1 MFNYN
6 ADVKHT
12 EHRKESLLRQA
23 KLQAL
28 ARESADVHMT
38 MGERWSR
45 LIGDILGGKQDTET
59 EPETE

>member
-28 ARESADVHMT
+28 ARESTDDHET
-38 MGERWSR
+38 MGARWSR
-45 LIGDILGGKQDTET
+45 MVGDLFGSKQDTDDQ
-59 EPETE
+59 PEVE